1 MTSLTAKD
9 KATVKAFWAQV
20 SGKAADIG
28 QDALGR
34 MLIVYPQTKT
44 YFAHWKDLG
53 PNSAPVKK
61 HGMTVMGGVADAVT
75 KIDDLTAGL
84 LNLSE
89 LHAFTLRIDPQNFKM
104 TSLTAKDKATVK
116 AFWAQ
121 VSGKAADI
129 GKDALGRMLI
139 VYPQTKTY
147 FAHWKDL
154 GPNSAP
160 VKKHGMTVMG
170 GVADAVTKIDDL
182 TAGLLNLSELHAFT
196 LRIDPQNFKMT
207 SLTAKDKATV
217 KAFWAQVSGRAED
230 IGKDALGRMLIV
242 YPQTKTYFAHWKD
255 LGPNSAPVKKHG
267 MTVMG
272 GVADAVTKIDDL
284 TTGLLSL
291 SELHAFTLRID
302 PQNFK
307 ILAHNILV
315 VLAIMFPTEFTPEV
329 HVCMDKFLA
338 ALARALAEK
347 YR

>member
-1 MTSLTAKD
+1 
-9 KATVKAFWAQV
+9 
-20 SGKAADIG
+20 
-28 QDALGR
+28 
-34 MLIVYPQTKT
+34 
-44 YFAHWKDLG
+44 
-53 PNSAPVKK
+53 
-61 HGMTVMGGVADAVT
+61 
-75 KIDDLTAGL
+75 
-84 LNLSE
+84 
-89 LHAFTLRIDPQNFKM
+89 
-104 TSLTAKDKATVK
+104 
-116 AFWAQ
+116 
-121 VSGKAADI
+121 
-129 GKDALGRMLI
+129 
-139 VYPQTKTY
+139 
-147 FAHWKDL
+147 
-154 GPNSAP
+154 
-160 VKKHGMTVMG
+160 
-170 GVADAVTKIDDL
+170 
-182 TAGLLNLSELHAFT
+182 
-196 LRIDPQNFKMT
+196 MT